1 MYKEFNIKHIGDI
14 PFIYHKDNSG
24 LICIIIIFN
33 CGAVTE
39 ESNVSGISHFVEHL
53 IFGPSKNCNNN
64 LLNNVKCIKPIIF
77 MGNKSITY
85 NAFTGNELT
94 GFYLKGNKD
103 DFDFMINIIY
113 DILVNPL
120 FINKEIEKERQIILE
135 EKSNIN
141 DSPSDLANEEFYKI
155 LFKNHVLSN
164 SVIGTDETIN
174 FIQQKHI
181 IDYFNKFYKNPNNI
195 IISIGGDY
203 NKDDFNQIETKFN
216 EINDIY
222 YHSKYLKI
230 KLKYINVKQNA
241 GSMLS
246 PKKPNMKKNYNNV
259 RHHILTSDSFNNL
272 PNHTN
277 LKMNKFDKTYIYIK
291 FKFDYNDKYEL
302 ELISNMLGEGLSSI
316 LYQQLREETNNPLIY
331 SLSTSVI
338 EHKDYGIFSISTNTN
353 LDDKIKTIIDI
364 ILNTIMND
372 FNKLKY
378 KNMKTM
384 KYEEINDIMLK
395 SHTNQKKNDMLEVQL
410 NYFDFTYYTI
420 LNLFQFINRNP
431 NCKINNFPESLK
443 IKNILDKYQ
452 TINLKD
458 LQNIAK
464 KTFKKD
470 NLCVITI
477 GSIDFEYLFN

>member
-39 ESNVSGISHFVEHL
+39 ENNVSGISHFVEHL

-64 LLNNVKCIKPIIF
+64 LLNNVKCIKPVIF
-77 MGNKSITY
+77 MGNNSISY

-94 GFYLKGNKD
+94 GFYLKGNKG

-120 FINKEIEKERQIILE
+120 FLKEEIEKERKIILE
-135 EKSNIN
+135 EKSNMN
-141 DSPSDLANEEFYKI
+141 DSPSDLASEEFYKI

-164 SVIGTDETIN
+164 SVIGTDKSIN

-203 NKDDFNQIETKFN
+203 EKSHFNQIESKFN
-216 EINDIY
+216 KINDIY
-222 YHSKYLKI
+222 YQSKYKEYKI
-230 KLKYINVKQNA
+230 PYINKEYDYP
-241 GSMLS
+241 LS
-246 PKKPNMKKNYNNV
+246 PNQNINYKSN
-259 RHHILTSDSFNNL
+259 ILTGGISNNL

-277 LKMNKFDKTYIYIK
+277 LNINRFDKNYIYIT
-291 FKFDYNDKYEL
+291 FKFDYRNKYQL
-302 ELISNMLGEGLSSI
+302 ELISNILCKGLSSI

-338 EHKDYGIFSISTNTN
+338 EHKDYGIFLITTNTN
-353 LDDKIKTIIDI
+353 MDKKIKDIIDI
-364 ILNTIMND
+364 ILNTVMND
-372 FNKLKY
+372 FSKLRY
-378 KNMKTM
+378 KNMKTN
-384 KYEEINDIMLK
+384 KYQTIDNKSLNSHKKKIKNDI
-395 SHTNQKKNDMLEVQL
+395 LETQL
-410 NYFDFTYYTI
+410 SYFDFTYSNV
-420 LNLFQFINRNP
+420 LELFQFINRNP
-431 NCKINNFPESLK
+431 DYKSNIFPKSLK
-443 IKNILDKYQ
+443 FKNILDKYQ
-452 TINLKD
+452 QITLKD
-458 LQNIAK
+458 LQQIAL
-464 KTFKKD
+464 KTFKKN

-477 GSIDFEYLFN
+477 GNMDFKYNF

>member
-1 MYKEFNIKHIGDI
+1 MYKEFKIKHIGDI

-64 LLNNVKCIKPIIF
+64 LLNNVKCIKPVIF
-77 MGNKSITY
+77 MGNNSISY

-120 FINKEIEKERQIILE
+120 FLKEEIEKERKIILE
-135 EKSNIN
+135 EKANMN
-141 DSPSDLANEEFYKI
+141 DSPSDLASEQFYKI

-164 SVIGTDETIN
+164 SVIGTDKSIN

-203 NKDDFNQIETKFN
+203 DNSHFNQIETKFN
-216 EINDIY
+216 KINDIY
-222 YHSKYLKI
+222 YHSKYKQYKI
-230 KLKYINVKQNA
+230 PYVNKEYNYP
-241 GSMLS
+241 LS
-246 PKKPNMKKNYNNV
+246 PKQNIYYKSD
-259 RHHILTSDSFNNL
+259 ILTGGISNNL
-272 PNHTN
+272 PNHTH
-277 LKMNKFDKTYIYIK
+277 LKMSKFDKTYIYIT
-291 FKFDYNDKYEL
+291 FKFHYNDKYEL
-302 ELISNMLGEGLSSI
+302 ELISSMIGKGLSSI

-338 EHKDYGIFSISTNTN
+338 EHKDYGIFLITTNTN
-353 LDDKIKTIIDI
+353 MDDKIKDIIDI
-364 ILNTIMND
+364 ILNTIIND

-378 KNMKTM
+378 KNMKTNNYV
-384 KYEEINDIMLK
+384 KINDNMLK
-395 SHTNQKKNDMLEVQL
+395 SHKKKIKNDMLESQL
-410 NYFDFTYYTI
+410 SYFDITYDTV

-431 NCKINNFPESLK
+431 DYKSNIFPKSLK
-443 IKNILDKYQ
+443 LKTILDKYQ
-452 TINLKD
+452 QITLKD
-458 LQNIAK
+458 LQKIALN
-464 KTFKKD
+464 TFKKE
-470 NLCVITI
+470 NLCIITI
-477 GSIDFEYLFN
+477 GNMDFKYNF